1 MLHEEPFNK
10 YSRYLKKKY
19 GQPVYRVGIDAG
31 FSCPNRGKDRGK
43 PGCTYC
49 GENGSRAPYLGTG
62 QNLKGQVDG
71 TISFLKDRY
80 SARLYILYFQ
90 AFSGTFAPVSDL
102 KRIYDYGLSLAPF
115 RELIV
120 ATRPDC
126 LDRKKAELL
135 AGYKN
140 MGLDVW
146 VELGLQSC
154 HNRALTLINRGHSV
168 EQFVKA
174 FNLLRE
180 YDIKVT
186 VHVIFGLPG
195 ENWHDMQKTIKFVAS
210 LRPEGLKIHN
220 LNISADTAMYNEF
233 LTGEFTAPLD
243 LRHMDYT
250 IRALEMLPPETI
262 IMRLTTDTKHEKLV
276 SPGYFIQKAKFY
288 SLIINEMKKRKSYQ
302 GKHFL
307 S

>member
-1 MLHEEPFNK
+1 MLQEEPFNR

-49 GENGSRAPYLGTG
+49 GEDGSRAPYLGTE
-62 QNLKGQVDG
+62 QNLKKQIDG
-71 TISFLKDRY
+71 TIAFLKDRY
-80 SARLYILYFQ
+80 SSHIYILYFQ
-90 AFSGTFAPVSDL
+90 AFSSTFAPVLYL
-102 KRIYDYGLSLAPF
+102 KHIYDYSLSLAPF

-146 VELGLQSC
+146 VELGLESG
-154 HNRALTLINRGHSV
+154 HNRTLTLINRGHGA

-174 FNLLRE
+174 FNLLKE
-180 YDIKVT
+180 FDIKVT

-195 ENWHDMQKTIKFVAS
+195 ENWHDIQKTVKSIAS
-210 LRPEGLKIHN
+210 LRPDGVKIHN
-220 LNISADTAMYNEF
+220 LNIPEDTVMYNEF
-233 LTGEFTAPLD
+233 LMGEFTAPVD

-262 IMRLTTDTKHEKLV
+262 IMRLTTDTKREKLA
-276 SPGYFIQKAKFY
+276 SPGYFMQKAKFY

-302 GKHFL
+302 GKRFL